1 MAYNVLK
8 ILLLVQICRA
18 ALERQDEELL
28 VENKGTDNTRRRIFL
43 GRDKELAEVASLLKQ
58 DPTQIIVIAG
68 ESRESCSCIC
78 NTQIENA

>member
-1 MAYNVLK
+1 MLK
-8 ILLLVQICRA
+8 ISLYLQICRA

-28 VENKGTDNTRRRIFL
+28 GESNGNDNTKRRIFL

-68 ESRESCSCIC
+68 ESRKSCSCIY
-78 NTQIENA
+78 NTQIEVV